1 MGVFF
6 VRRKKYGNPKS
17 DSRKNGCFFIR
28 KKGKEKQNMK
38 KKIGSILLSFV
49 LAVTMLPIGTIS
61 VSAARGDTHKL
72 EGTFSYGNTLRDR
85 EGKAYEYPNSE
96 AVSETAKWMEI
107 EYPDYNTK
115 KLNTGGCQEL
125 KTLKEY
131 RVNGK
136 VAYCFEH
143 GVRVD
148 SALKLAAAA
157 RDKSF
162 IYRCYEN
169 AGKKY
174 IFDQM
179 CLCLFYG
186 RQEEDS
192 ISTLLDDPE
201 NGGLGFRAWKR
212 TQEAKGMK
220 FYADRYVLADWEA
233 ATRQLVHESQQGFR
247 GKNDFKLKENGLHYL
262 DGFRGKNIGK
272 INTSHY

>member
-1 MGVFF
+1 MSFLLGGE
-6 VRRKKYGNPKS
+6 KYGNPKS
-17 DSRKNGCFFIR
+17 DSRKWAVFYT

-38 KKIGSILLSFV
+38 KKIGSILLSFA
-49 LAVTMLPIGTIS
+49 LAVTMLPIETIS
-61 VSAARGDTHKL
+61 ASAARGDTHKL
-72 EGTFSYGNTLRDR
+72 EGTFFYGNTLRDR

-96 AVSETAKWMEI
+96 AVSGTAKWMEI

-192 ISTLLDDPE
+192 I
-201 NGGLGFRAWKR
+201 N
-212 TQEAKGMK
+212 
-220 FYADRYVLADWEA
+220 LA
-233 ATRQLVHESQQGFR
+233 
-247 GKNDFKLKENGLHYL
+247 
-262 DGFRGKNIGK
+262 
-272 INTSHY
+272 